1 MNENIVYQRIYYM
14 DCKQLYDVN
23 SVMMYFVDLLIDTL
37 TIEIVNQDMKY
48 LLS

>member
-1 MNENIVYQRIYYM
+1 MNENIAYQRIYYM
-14 DCKQLYDVN
+14 HCKQLYDVN
-23 SVMMYFVDLLIDTL
+23 SVMMYFVNLLIDML